1 MHINVMLKYTIHVKY
16 IYNTNIDFYINKT
29 VKSIDLYIIIMNQ
42 KVLHNKILNCMANFN
57 CIIDLIYF

>member
-1 MHINVMLKYTIHVKY
+1 MHIDVMLKYTIHVKY
-16 IYNTNIDFYINKT
+16 IYNTNIDIYINQT
-29 VKSIDLYIIIMNQ
+29 VKSMNQ